1 VSSKRFGMA
10 KLKINLEEVILEFLR
25 SNASVS
31 SKTIYDYCSNYVA
44 YASVKRTL
52 KDLVVKNL
60 VSTIG
65 KGKITKYIISPDFEI
80 IVPINLDHYFTKE
93 IDERQI
99 KESFN
104 FSLIEERLV
113 TINLFANAE
122 LLHLNG
128 LETQFT
134 DRISKLT
141 KQEFLKEFELLAI
154 DLSWKSSQIEGNTYS
169 LLETEKLL
177 KEHQTASGKTKEEAS
192 MLLNHKEALDF
203 IIENPEYLSTLDVA
217 RIENIHSILVKELGI
232 IRNIRNKRVGI
243 SGTNYKPLDN
253 EFQIR
258 EALEK
263 MCVLINL
270 KENIFEK
277 SLLALVLISYIQPF
291 SDGNKRTARII
302 SNAILMNYQY
312 CPISFRTVDSI
323 DYKKA
328 MLLFY
333 EQNNISAFKKIY
345 IEQFEFAVNTYF

>member
-1 VSSKRFGMA
+1 MA

-31 SKTIYDYCSNYVA
+31 SKTIYDYCSNYAA

-52 KDLVVKNL
+52 KDLVGKNL
-60 VSTIG
+60 VGTIG

-80 IVPINLDHYFTKE
+80 IVPRNLDHYFTKE

-128 LETQFT
+128 LEAQFT

-203 IIENPEYLSTLDVA
+203 IIENPDYLSTLNVA

-232 IRNIRNKRVGI
+232 NRNIRNKRVGI

>member
-1 VSSKRFGMA
+1 MA
-10 KLKINLEEVILEFLR
+10 KLKIDLEKVILEFLR
-25 SNASVS
+25 SNESAS
-31 SKTIYDYCSNYVA
+31 SKTIYDYCSDHVA

-52 KDLVVKNL
+52 KALVSKTL

-65 KGKITKYIISPDFEI
+65 RGKTTKYKISPDFEI
-80 IVPINLDHYFTKE
+80 IVPINLDQYFTDE

-104 FSLIEERLV
+104 FTLIEERLFN
-113 TINLFANAE
+113 INLFTNTE
-122 LLHLNG
+122 LFHLNE
-128 LETQFT
+128 LQVQFK

-141 KQEFLKEFELLAI
+141 RNEFLNEFELLAI

-169 LLETEKLL
+169 LLETERLL
-177 KEHQTASGKTKEEAS
+177 KERETASGKTKEEAS
-192 MLLNHKEALDF
+192 MLLNHKEVLDF
-203 IIENPEYLSTLDVA
+203 IIENPDYLSHLNVT

-232 IRNIRNKRVGI
+232 NRNIRNRRVII

-253 EFQIR
+253 EFQVR

-263 MCVLINL
+263 MCILINS

-302 SNAILMNYQY
+302 SNGILMHHEY

-345 IEQFEFAVNTYF
+345 IDQFEFAVNTYF